1 MVTSYRYLERVI
13 LESDENWTAVIQNIE
28 KAQAVWMQMMMIL
41 SREGVRLWVSGFI
54 FKYVINT
61 VLLFGA
67 ETWVVTPPH
76 GTIPRGVPVPGDT
89 AAGTLAPA
97 VVGRRKVGS
106 HLGRGGKIR

>member
-67 ETWVVTPPH
+67 ETWVVTPH
-76 GTIPRGVPVPGDT
+76 MGRFLGGFQYQATRR
-89 AAGTLAPA
+89 LA
-97 VVGRRKVGS
+97 RWLLRW
-106 HLGRGGKIR
+106 